1 VTNTTKTLMI
11 QAALRGHLG
20 QSEDNPCKH
29 NTPAYVLYHRQ
40 YTLEQHRRAVEQS
53 IEDLVQEGD
62 ETV

>member
-1 VTNTTKTLMI
+1 MTTRTIMT

-20 QSEDNPCKH
+20 QSEDNPYKH
-29 NTPAYVLYHRQ
+29 NTPAYELYHRH
-40 YTLEQHRRAVEQS
+40 YLIEQHRRAVEQS

>member
-1 VTNTTKTLMI
+1 MTTRTIMI

-20 QSEDNPCKH
+20 QSEDNPYKH
-29 NTPAYVLYHRQ
+29 NTPAYELYHRH
-40 YTLEQHRRAVEQS
+40 YLLIEQHRRAVEQS